1 MGYAR
6 EDWIVTSPQRVS
18 PFVQNAKC
26 GDSTTST
33 AFSLLTLLICQCPP
47 RSVIFPP
54 CSRSLTIYIP
64 TGSTL
69 TISCQ
74 GKSLNDTRASSIVQN
89 GRYLLIC
96 LLLLGFINIFM
107 KYLKIIKLMSIHIYC
122 QQIDLTRLR
131 SLRSLDL
138 SEKAYYLSSVRSQ
151 LLKLVVCLLPDTQS

>member
-1 MGYAR
+1 VARSRMGYAR

-47 RSVIFPP
+47 RSVIFPQR
-54 CSRSLTIYIP
+54 SRSLTIYIP
-64 TGSTL
+64 NGSTL
-69 TISCQ
+69 TISRQ

-96 LLLLGFINIFM
+96 GFINIFM

-138 SEKAYYLSSVRSQ
+138 SEKAYYLSVRSQ
-151 LLKLVVCLLPDTQS
+151 